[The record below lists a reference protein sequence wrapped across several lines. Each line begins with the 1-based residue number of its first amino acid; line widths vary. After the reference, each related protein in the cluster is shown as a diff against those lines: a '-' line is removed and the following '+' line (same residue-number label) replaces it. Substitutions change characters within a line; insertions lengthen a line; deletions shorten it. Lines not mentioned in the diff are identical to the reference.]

1 MSAELVDPFAPATH
15 EPMTLKE
22 YDAIRDDGQEAVL
35 TDRAYLP
42 DAYQFLL
49 RSLGTLA
56 QTSHDPDGYA
66 ARVLRELR
74 MRAKDG
80 IPMNERGQQI

>member
-1 MSAELVDPFAPATH
+1 MSAELVDPFAPAVR
-15 EPMTLKE
+15 EPMTLEE
-22 YDAIRDDGQEAVL
+22 YDEIRDDGQGAVL

-49 RSLGTLA
+49 RSLGALA
-56 QTSHDPDGYA
+56 QTSHDPDGFA

-74 MRAKDG
+74 TRANDG
-80 IPMNERGQQI
+80 IPMSDRGPQL